1 MPVHLAP
8 DLKLLLQDLATAPP
22 RIRLMA
28 ALKGEPEAP
37 LRARL
42 EAMGCQLR
50 GQVGDVLTLECAP
63 RTLLQ
68 LQQLPELLSLE
79 LGGPL
84 FPEQPPP

>member
-8 DLKLLLQDLATAPP
+8 DLKLLLQDLDAAPP

-28 ALKGEPEAP
+28 ALRGSADAA

-42 EAMGCQLR
+42 EALGCQLR

-68 LQQLPELLSLE
+68 LQQQPDLLSLE

-84 FPEQPPP
+84 YPESPT